1 MVELIEYILVFGISL
16 GVAGVGIALVNGMA
30 PGLNQMVS
38 ASQSEQVAG
47 AARIAV
53 VEGQNVTLLLPLTN
67 ATISCASGF
76 LSVAI
81 NGPAQTYQLGYP
93 CSFAFEALTGQ
104 CNLVFSEDEG
114 SAVLSMEA
122 TC

>member
-1 MVELIEYILVFGISL
+1 MVEMIEYVLVFGISL

-30 PGLNQMVS
+30 PGLNQMIS

-67 ATISCASGF
+67 ATISCASGS

-93 CSFAFEALTGQ
+93 CSFAFEDLTGQ
-104 CNLVFSEDEG
+104 CNLVFGEDEESPG
-114 SAVLSMEA
+114 LSMEA